1 MNDSIAA
8 LKRGLDATRAGD
20 LAVSELVALFRSHA
34 ARLLD
39 GLPDRFGQ
47 VLESLLMQL
56 ESGSLFTEE
65 SCSFSQQDLL
75 ESLGAWVEQ
84 AEGRLAGG

>member
-1 MNDSIAA
+1 
-8 LKRGLDATRAGD
+8 
-20 LAVSELVALFRSHA
+20 
-34 ARLLD
+34 
-39 GLPDRFGQ
+39 

>member
-8 LKRGLDATRAGD
+8 LKRGLDATRRGD
-20 LAVSELVALFRSHA
+20 LAVSELVGLFRSHGG
-34 ARLLD
+34 RLGD
-39 GLPDRFGQ
+39 GLPARFGQ

-75 ESLGAWVEQ
+75 DSLGAWVEQ
-84 AEGRLAGG
+84 VEARRSPD

>member
-34 ARLLD
+34 GRLLD
-39 GLPDRFGQ
+39 VKCQQ
-47 VLESLLMQL
+47 VL
-56 ESGSLFTEE
+56 
-65 SCSFSQQDLL
+65 
-75 ESLGAWVEQ
+75 A
-84 AEGRLAGG
+84 

>member
-8 LKRGLDATRAGD
+8 LQQGLDATRGGT
-20 LAVSELVALFRSHA
+20 LPVNELVGLFRSHA
-34 ARLLD
+34 PRLE

-75 ESLGAWVEQ
+75 ESLSVWVDQ
-84 AEGRLAGG
+84 AQVRLGG

>member
-8 LKRGLDATRAGD
+8 LKRALDAARAED

-34 ARLLD
+34 ERLLD

-65 SCSFSQQDLL
+65 SCSFSQLDLL
-75 ESLGAWVEQ
+75 ESLGVWVEQ
-84 AEGRLAGG
+84 AEGRLTGG